1 MIKRLAFN
9 QLHKDFQQV
18 NQTTNEKFK
27 KNINND
33 ENDNRII
40 NVNDDDEMNIIKERL
55 LLVNEQNVKQ
65 FQIINQR

>member
-27 KNINND
+27 
-33 ENDNRII
+33 NRPPKSH
-40 NVNDDDEMNIIKERL
+40 VNDVIENTKIPIIIKYPQREIK
-55 LLVNEQNVKQ
+55 VNIKK
-65 FQIINQR
+65 